1 MKILVVDDEPV
12 VLNSCRKVLEEDGFD
27 VRLVP
32 SADEA
37 LKAIK
42 DEEFDLLLVDVKM
55 PKHDGMYLMQKV
67 KEQWPDIPARL
78 FRRRSNMKK
87 QKALVIDDE
96 QVVLDSV
103 SKILTDEN
111 YKVDV
116 SLSGREGLNW
126 AIQKEYDIVLTD
138 IRMPDIGGMRVLRD
152 IKRANP
158 SLPVVMITG
167 YGSIQSSVQAMKLG
181 AADYIEKPFTPD
193 QLINA
198 VASALDVAVTK
209 PPEEQALIHK
219 EEMITILERAAS
231 DSEFIAQ
238 LLYKGAD
245 ALEEYNLTGPEKL
258 ALLTGDIEW
267 IEKNIGPLKPNQ
279 KLWLEQRLSAEIW

>member
-1 MKILVVDDEPV
+1 
-12 VLNSCRKVLEEDGFD
+12 
-27 VRLVP
+27 
-32 SADEA
+32 
-37 LKAIK
+37 
-42 DEEFDLLLVDVKM
+42 
-55 PKHDGMYLMQKV
+55 
-67 KEQWPDIPARL
+67 
-78 FRRRSNMKK
+78 MKK

-167 YGSIQSSVQAMKLG
+167 YASIPSSVQAMKLG

>member
-1 MKILVVDDEPV
+1 
-12 VLNSCRKVLEEDGFD
+12 
-27 VRLVP
+27 
-32 SADEA
+32 
-37 LKAIK
+37 
-42 DEEFDLLLVDVKM
+42 
-55 PKHDGMYLMQKV
+55 
-67 KEQWPDIPARL
+67 
-78 FRRRSNMKK
+78 MKK

-111 YKVDV
+111 YEVDV

-126 AIQKEYDIVLTD
+126 AIQKNYDIVLTD

-167 YGSIQSSVQAMKLG
+167 YASIQSSVQAMKLG

-193 QLINA
+193 QLMEA
-198 VASALDVAVTK
+198 VNSALDIAARK

-219 EEMITILERAAS
+219 EEIIAILERAAS

-267 IEKNIGPLKPNQ
+267 IEKNLGPLKPNQ
-279 KLWLEQRLSAEIW
+279 RLWLEHRLSAEIW

>member
-1 MKILVVDDEPV
+1 
-12 VLNSCRKVLEEDGFD
+12 
-27 VRLVP
+27 
-32 SADEA
+32 
-37 LKAIK
+37 
-42 DEEFDLLLVDVKM
+42 
-55 PKHDGMYLMQKV
+55 
-67 KEQWPDIPARL
+67 
-78 FRRRSNMKK
+78 MKK

-103 SKILTDEN
+103 NKILKDEN
-111 YKVDV
+111 YEVDV
-116 SLSGREGLNW
+116 TLSGREGLNW
-126 AIQKEYDIVLTD
+126 AIQKKYDIVLTD

-167 YGSIQSSVQAMKLG
+167 YASVQSSVQAMKLG

-193 QLINA
+193 QLIEA
-198 VASALDVAVTK
+198 VASALDIAATR

-219 EEMITILERAAS
+219 EEMITILERAAF

-245 ALEEYNLTGPEKL
+245 ALEEYDLTGPEKL

>member
-1 MKILVVDDEPV
+1 M
-12 VLNSCRKVLEEDGFD
+12 R
-27 VRLVP
+27 
-32 SADEA
+32 
-37 LKAIK
+37 
-42 DEEFDLLLVDVKM
+42 
-55 PKHDGMYLMQKV
+55 
-67 KEQWPDIPARL
+67 
-78 FRRRSNMKK
+78 K

-111 YKVDV
+111 YDVDI

-126 AIQKEYDIVLTD
+126 AIQKDYDIVLTD

-167 YGSIQSSVQAMKLG
+167 YASIKSSVQAMKLG

-193 QLINA
+193 QLIEA
-198 VASALDVAVTK
+198 VNSALDIAATK

-231 DSEFIAQ
+231 DSEFIAE

-267 IEKNIGPLKPNQ
+267 IEKNIGPLKPDQ
-279 KLWLEQRLSAEIW
+279 KLWLEHRLSAEIW

>member
-1 MKILVVDDEPV
+1 
-12 VLNSCRKVLEEDGFD
+12 
-27 VRLVP
+27 
-32 SADEA
+32 
-37 LKAIK
+37 
-42 DEEFDLLLVDVKM
+42 
-55 PKHDGMYLMQKV
+55 
-67 KEQWPDIPARL
+67 
-78 FRRRSNMKK
+78 MKK

-111 YKVDV
+111 YEVDV
-116 SLSGREGLNW
+116 SLSGREGLNR

-167 YGSIQSSVQAMKLG
+167 YASVQSSVQAMKLG
-181 AADYIEKPFTPD
+181 AADYIEKPFTPE
-193 QLINA
+193 QLIKA
-198 VASALDVAVTK
+198 VASALDIAATR

-219 EEMITILERAAS
+219 EEMITILERAAF

-245 ALEEYNLTGPEKL
+245 ALEEYDLTGPEKL